1 MLSQPCTFRS
11 YSPRIEPRGSPAARL
26 PLQTARKRRALLPTL
41 SLLVSLW
48 TMPALLLDPL
58 AATARPAAARRDA
71 RREAQARR
79 HFRLGEAAFAK
90 GDFRGALVEYDRA
103 FRLVPLAGLLFN
115 IGQCHR
121 NLGAHERAIYS
132 FQLYLARAP
141 QATNRAAVLALI
153 AELKPLVARAAP
165 AAGTAGAAKPPTDGA
180 TPTAGDA
187 FGPPGTGSNQDVVVG
202 GEDAS
207 ASGVGPSQGATG
219 SRTGGGLETG
229 LAPANDSDT
238 VREQAL
244 LPQPTPSPQPSP
256 PIHRRWWFWTAL
268 STAVVAGVTAV
279 GVHYAQQPRHHALP
293 ASNLPTWALDRV
305 R

>member
-11 YSPRIEPRGSPAARL
+11 YSPRIDPPGSPVARL
-26 PLQTARKRRALLPTL
+26 SLQTARQRRTLLPTL
-41 SLLVSLW
+41 PLLVSLW
-48 TMPALLLDPL
+48 TLPTLLLDPA
-58 AATARPAAARRDA
+58 AATARPPAA

-165 AAGTAGAAKPPTDGA
+165 ATGTAGAAKPPTDGT
-180 TPTAGDA
+180 TPGAGGA
-187 FGPPGTGSNQDVVVG
+187 FGPPGPGSNQDVVVG
-202 GEDAS
+202 GDDAS
-207 ASGVGPSQGATG
+207 AGAVGPNEGATG
-219 SRTGGGLETG
+219 SHTGGGLETG
-229 LAPANDSDT
+229 LAPANDGDT

-244 LPQPTPSPQPSP
+244 LPQPTPPAQPSP
-256 PIHRRWWFWTAL
+256 PIYRRWWFWTAL

-279 GVHYAQQPRHHALP
+279 GVHYGQQPRHHTLP
-293 ASNLPTWALDRV
+293 ASNLPTWALDPV